1 MFQKIYGPQT
11 QENLLSVKAWNP
23 PPPLHKGFLIC
34 LKAKQSAGTTGC
46 ISKGEIWQKLNRA
59 SAAQG
64 LEQTF
69 IEVWSRILLI
79 LEELRDSIIQGKSV
93 FFTVSW
99 PCITEKSRE
108 SSLWAVEVNK
118 PYKIEILI
126 NQTIMNYTLWL
137 TPTDR

>member
-1 MFQKIYGPQT
+1 MFQKTYGPQT
-11 QENLLSVKAWNP
+11 LENLFSAKPWNL
-23 PPPLHKGFLIC
+23 PLTLTQWLFIC
-34 LKAKQSAGTTGC
+34 LKAKQSTETTGF
-46 ISKGEIWQKLNRA
+46 ISKREIWQKLKNA

-69 IEVWSRILLI
+69 IRIWSRILLI

-93 FFTVSW
+93 FFTVPW

-126 NQTIMNYTLWL
+126 NQAIMNYTLWL
-137 TPTDR
+137 TPTDQ